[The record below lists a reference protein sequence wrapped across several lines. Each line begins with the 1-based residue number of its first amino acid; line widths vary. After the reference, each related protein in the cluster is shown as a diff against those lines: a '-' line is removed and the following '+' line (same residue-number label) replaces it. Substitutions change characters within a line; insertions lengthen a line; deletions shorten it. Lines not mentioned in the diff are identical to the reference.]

1 MLDYFVF
8 LFGVCTPYIWHIC
21 PGDFSALFLGGVS
34 NAFLGSRFGAV
45 FSDWGLRFITSP
57 PSSSWQHGS
66 MAAWQV
72 ETGRMVVDLFVDTKT
87 RNGNHTMQT
96 QYRQPRR
103 WVIRSDRVCYQWFF
117 VLIYLYMM
125 YRI

>member
-1 MLDYFVF
+1 VLDYFVF

-66 MAAWQV
+66 MA
-72 ETGRMVVDLFVDTKT
+72 GRDWEDGCRPICRYEDAQRKSYNANTVPTT
-87 RNGNHTMQT
+87 QT
-96 QYRQPRR
+96 LGDPK
-103 WVIRSDRVCYQWFF
+103 
-117 VLIYLYMM
+117 
-125 YRI
+125 